1 MSYNLQSVNW
11 FKFWRELTK
20 LYVYTDNIPRP
31 DFGQNSEGGGNYF
44 REGGPRPPWGVSV
57 FMNYDYCIR
66 LIHFHPHYI
75 SQIFFRNIALKWYK
89 NDGTKIIQKWYKNDH
104 SFNFIEKLC
113 YKCIP
118 VKFSH
123 WSIIWL
129 FSIRGALP
137 FKATLHTGAR
147 KLRKLSCKLSLA
159 NFHQLLSS
167 FNQSLK
173 QLYCISQFTNSA

>member
-1 MSYNLQSVNW
+1 MFIPIISQGRILV
-11 FKFWRELTK
+11 KILREVENILGKVTHG
-20 LYVYTDNIPRP
+20 LPGVLAYSWIMTTVYDSSTFI
-31 DFGQNSEGGGNYF
+31 
-44 REGGPRPPWGVSV
+44 
-57 FMNYDYCIR
+57 
-66 LIHFHPHYI
+66 PHYI
-75 SQIFFRNIALKWYK
+75 PQIFFRNIALKWYK

-137 FKATLHTGAR
+137 SKATLHTGAR